1 MTQSDKDLLLQDLS
15 ARLPYKMKF
24 KSPIGILEMNEL
36 NMMSTYPVWANT
48 SSRKENPDFNHQAL
62 KQEKC
67 SGRGFKLSEIKPILY
82 PLSSITQFTMIDG
95 KELRLIDNLASI
107 FNFDGYAG
115 YYTTYN
121 IDDNEKNVTFF
132 TWGGEICRM
141 DLKTFMVTPLK
152 DTQNST
158 VLGLNHFQEVFSLFN
173 RYHIDYRG
181 LIEKGLAVSVHSL
194 EENPYV

>member
-1 MTQSDKDLLLQDLS
+1 
-15 ARLPYKMKF
+15 
-24 KSPIGILEMNEL
+24 
-36 NMMSTYPVWANT
+36 
-48 SSRKENPDFNHQAL
+48 
-62 KQEKC
+62 
-67 SGRGFKLSEIKPILY
+67 
-82 PLSSITQFTMIDG
+82 MIDG
-95 KELRLIDNLASI
+95 KELSLIDNLASI

-141 DLKTFMVTPLK
+141 NLKSFMVTPLK
-152 DTQNST
+152 DTQSST

>member
-1 MTQSDKDLLLQDLS
+1 MKSLRNDPVKITGRDLALLQPGQRIEIYHTFS
-15 ARLPYKMKF
+15 IFP
-24 KSPIGILEMNEL
+24 
-36 NMMSTYPVWANT
+36 
-48 SSRKENPDFNHQAL
+48 
-62 KQEKC
+62 
-67 SGRGFKLSEIKPILY
+67 SEFSIDKVKPILF
-82 PLSSITQFTMIDG
+82 PLSDITGTIQFGG
-95 KELRLIDNLASI
+95 KKICLMEELASI
-107 FNFDGYAG
+107 FDFDGYRG
-115 YYTTYN
+115 YYTTWTF
-121 IDDNEKNVTFF
+121 DETKENVTFSI
-132 TWGGEICRM
+132 WGGEICRM

>member
-67 SGRGFKLSEIKPILY
+67 SG
-82 PLSSITQFTMIDG
+82 
-95 KELRLIDNLASI
+95 
-107 FNFDGYAG
+107 
-115 YYTTYN
+115 
-121 IDDNEKNVTFF
+121 
-132 TWGGEICRM
+132 
-141 DLKTFMVTPLK
+141 
-152 DTQNST
+152 
-158 VLGLNHFQEVFSLFN
+158 
-173 RYHIDYRG
+173 
-181 LIEKGLAVSVHSL
+181 
-194 EENPYV
+194 

>member
-1 MTQSDKDLLLQDLS
+1 MKSLRNDPVKIIGRDLALIQSGKRIEIFHTFSIFPSEFSIDK
-15 ARLPYKMKF
+15 
-24 KSPIGILEMNEL
+24 
-36 NMMSTYPVWANT
+36 
-48 SSRKENPDFNHQAL
+48 
-62 KQEKC
+62 
-67 SGRGFKLSEIKPILY
+67 IKPILF
-82 PLSSITQFTMIDG
+82 PLSDITETLHFGGKDVCLMDQF
-95 KELRLIDNLASI
+95 ACI

-141 DLKTFMVTPLK
+141 NLKTFMVTPLK

>member
-24 KSPIGILEMNEL
+24 I
-36 NMMSTYPVWANT
+36 
-48 SSRKENPDFNHQAL
+48 
-62 KQEKC
+62 
-67 SGRGFKLSEIKPILY
+67 SGRCLCEMTMISAHLSKVVGKVLFISESDKTEEDKAYKIGYSSDVLVDKIKPILF
-82 PLSSITQFTMIDG
+82 PLSDITETLHFGG
-95 KELRLIDNLASI
+95 KEVCLMDQFSCI
-107 FNFDGYAG
+107 FNFDGYQG
-115 YYTTYN
+115 YYTTWEL
-121 IDDNEKNVTFF
+121 DEKKENVTFSI
-132 TWGGEICRM
+132 WGGEICRM
-141 DLKTFMVTPLK
+141 NLKTFMVTPLK

>member
-1 MTQSDKDLLLQDLS
+1 MTQSEKDLLLQDLS

-36 NMMSTYPVWANT
+36 CLTNTYPVWANT

-82 PLSSITQFTMIDG
+82 PLSSITQFTIIDG
-95 KELRLIDNLASI
+95 KELSLIDNLASI

-141 DLKTFMVTPLK
+141 NLKTFMVTPLK

-158 VLGLNHFQEVFSLFN
+158 VLGPNHFQEVFSLFN

>member
-15 ARLPYKMKF
+15 ARLPYRMKF
-24 KSPIGILEMNEL
+24 QSPIGILEMNEL
-36 NMMSTYPVWANT
+36 SLTNTYPVWANT
-48 SSRKENPDFNHQAL
+48 SSREKTPDFNHQAL

-82 PLSSITQFTMIDG
+82 PLSSITSFTMIEG
-95 KELRLIDNLASI
+95 KVLRLIDNLATI

-121 IDDNEKNVTFF
+121 IDDGGESVTFSI
-132 TWGGEICRM
+132 WGGEICRM

-152 DTQNST
+152 NTNNST
-158 VLGLNHFQEVFSLFN
+158 VLGLSHFQEVFSLFN

-181 LIEKGLAVSVHSL
+181 LIEKGLAVSVEKL
-194 EENPYV
+194 EKNPYV

>member
-24 KSPIGILEMNEL
+24 I
-36 NMMSTYPVWANT
+36 
-48 SSRKENPDFNHQAL
+48 
-62 KQEKC
+62 
-67 SGRGFKLSEIKPILY
+67 SGRCLCEMTMISAHLSKVVGKVLFISESDKTEEDKAYKIGYSSDVLVDKIKPILF
-82 PLSSITQFTMIDG
+82 PLSDITETLHFGG
-95 KELRLIDNLASI
+95 KEVCLMDQFSCI
-107 FNFDGYAG
+107 FNFDGYLG
-115 YYTTYN
+115 YYTTWEL
-121 IDDNEKNVTFF
+121 DEKKENVTFSI
-132 TWGGEICRM
+132 WGGEICRM
-141 DLKTFMVTPLK
+141 NLKTFMVTPLK

>member
-24 KSPIGILEMNEL
+24 I
-36 NMMSTYPVWANT
+36 
-48 SSRKENPDFNHQAL
+48 
-62 KQEKC
+62 
-67 SGRGFKLSEIKPILY
+67 SGRCLCEMTMISAHLSKVVGKVLFISESDKTEEDKAYKIGYSSDVLVDKIKPILF
-82 PLSSITQFTMIDG
+82 PLSDITETLHFGG
-95 KELRLIDNLASI
+95 KEVCLMDQFACI
-107 FNFDGYAG
+107 FNFDGYQG
-115 YYTTYN
+115 YYTTWEL
-121 IDDNEKNVTFF
+121 DEKKENVTFF

-141 DLKTFMVTPLK
+141 NLKTFMVTPLK

>member
-1 MTQSDKDLLLQDLS
+1 MKSLRNDPVKIIGRDLALLQPGQRIEIYHTFS
-15 ARLPYKMKF
+15 IFP
-24 KSPIGILEMNEL
+24 
-36 NMMSTYPVWANT
+36 
-48 SSRKENPDFNHQAL
+48 
-62 KQEKC
+62 
-67 SGRGFKLSEIKPILY
+67 SEFSIDKVKPILF
-82 PLSSITQFTMIDG
+82 PLSDITETLKFGG
-95 KELRLIDNLASI
+95 KEICLMEKLACI

-141 DLKTFMVTPLK
+141 NLKTFMVTPLK

-158 VLGLNHFQEVFSLFN
+158 ALGLNHFQEVFSLFN

>member
-36 NMMSTYPVWANT
+36 NMMFTYPVWANT
-48 SSRKENPDFNHQAL
+48 SSRKENKDFNHQAL

-67 SGRGFKLSEIKPILY
+67 SGRGFKLSEIKSILY

-95 KELRLIDNLASI
+95 KELSLIDNLASI
-107 FNFDGYAG
+107 FNIDGYAG
-115 YYTTYN
+115 YYTPYN
-121 IDDNEKNVTFF
+121 IDDNEKNVIFL
-132 TWGGEICRM
+132 TWGGEIYRM
-141 DLKTFMVTPLK
+141 SLKTFMVTPLK

-158 VLGLNHFQEVFSLFN
+158 VLGLNYFQEVFSLFN

>member
-36 NMMSTYPVWANT
+36 NMMIPYPVWANT
-48 SSRKENPDFNHQAL
+48 SSRKENLDFNHQAL

-82 PLSSITQFTMIDG
+82 PLSSITQFTMIDS
-95 KELRLIDNLASI
+95 KELSLIDKLACI

-115 YYTTYN
+115 YYTR
-121 IDDNEKNVTFF
+121 I
-132 TWGGEICRM
+132 I
-141 DLKTFMVTPLK
+141 
-152 DTQNST
+152 
-158 VLGLNHFQEVFSLFN
+158 
-173 RYHIDYRG
+173 
-181 LIEKGLAVSVHSL
+181 
-194 EENPYV
+194 

>member
-95 KELRLIDNLASI
+95 KE
-107 FNFDGYAG
+107 
-115 YYTTYN
+115 
-121 IDDNEKNVTFF
+121 
-132 TWGGEICRM
+132 
-141 DLKTFMVTPLK
+141 
-152 DTQNST
+152 
-158 VLGLNHFQEVFSLFN
+158 
-173 RYHIDYRG
+173 
-181 LIEKGLAVSVHSL
+181 
-194 EENPYV
+194 